1 VVLAEPIPNW
11 VLIFDF
17 IKVKPLF
24 IIGNSEMFIFK
35 TEYNS
40 LI

>member
-1 VVLAEPIPNW
+1 LSN

-24 IIGNSEMFIFK
+24 IIGNSKKPI
-35 TEYNS
+35 S
-40 LI
+40 